1 MLNHVPIPPS
11 LPCLSSFI
19 PNPLHLFLYP
29 SPHMSH
35 RGGGQCSIKSLA
47 VGVDSILI
55 TRREKAGG
63 TRREALSAE
72 HRSRRSDEGRGERG
86 REDCRWTPLLRD
98 SPSSPSKGDN
108 LSYRITTRG
117 GGVCPQLRYPSHC
130 HNMTS
135 LSLSPSKSFVGS
147 ISTIL
152 TVFSVLQV
160 ADCVFLSHLRIS
172 RPPACLLL

>member
-1 MLNHVPIPPS
+1 MSFFLHPQPPSSFSLPLSSHVPPE
-11 LPCLSSFI
+11 
-19 PNPLHLFLYP
+19 
-29 SPHMSH
+29 
-35 RGGGQCSIKSLA
+35 GGQCSIKSLA

-72 HRSRRSDEGRGERG
+72 HRSRRSDEGRGEGG

-98 SPSSPSKGDN
+98 SPSSPSKGD
-108 LSYRITTRG
+108 RITTRG
-117 GGVCPQLRYPSHC
+117 GGVCPQLRYPAHC

-135 LSLSPSKSFVGS
+135 LSLSPSKSYVGS

-160 ADCVFLSHLRIS
+160 ADCVFLSRLRIS
-172 RPPACLLL
+172 RPPAYLLLQILFCCGALVLCCQCW